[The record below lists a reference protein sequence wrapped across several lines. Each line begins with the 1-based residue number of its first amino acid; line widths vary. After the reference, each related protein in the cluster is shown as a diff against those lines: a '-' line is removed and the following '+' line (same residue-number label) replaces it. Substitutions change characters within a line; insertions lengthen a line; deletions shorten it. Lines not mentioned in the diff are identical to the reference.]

1 MADRDVT
8 TTGAG
13 EQPAP
18 AGRHRHA
25 DEEAHSGAATAVRG
39 FKLAGIHLGRRSSPD
54 RDSPAGTLWAW
65 LFLAPA
71 LILLGAMVVYPIIFT
86 IWRSFFDAA
95 GSAFVGLENY
105 GDLFADDATFTALRN
120 NAIWV
125 VVAPVVVTAL
135 GLIFAVLT
143 EQIRWA
149 SAFKLLIFMPMAI
162 SFLAAGVIFR
172 SVYDQDPN
180 RGVLNA
186 VVVGVH
192 DIFVESGQYQGVRPR
207 DTDQLTAQAGGFVTS
222 DPVPAAEPVQI
233 GFVALPPDRIP
244 ADAVQA
250 VPPPAGPGLRGVV
263 WLDFAP
269 GGGGEPN
276 QIDPNEKG
284 LPDMRV
290 QAVQDGRTVDSTT
303 TEPDGTF
310 AFPDLT
316 SGSYTLRLP
325 ESNFGAAFNG
335 ATWLGPS
342 LVTPAIIG
350 SYVWIWAGFAMVLIA
365 AGLAAI
371 PREALEAARVDGA
384 TEWQVFRRVTVPLLA
399 PVLVVVLV
407 TLVINVL
414 KIFDLVY
421 IIAPGS
427 SQPDANVLA
436 LQMYLASFGGGNNQG
451 LGSAIAVAL
460 FLLVVPAMLFNIR
473 RFRREQR

>member
-18 AGRHRHA
+18 VDRHSQA
-25 DEEAHSGAATAVRG
+25 AEEPDGGAATARRDVIP
-39 FKLAGIHLGRRSSPD
+39 GIPLPRRAKHRDPD
-54 RDSPAGTLWAW
+54 RAGSTWAW
-65 LFLAPA
+65 LFLLPA
-71 LILLGAMVVYPIIFT
+71 LILLGAMVVYPIGYT
-86 IWRSFFDAA
+86 VWRSFYNAA

-105 GDLFADDATFTALRN
+105 GDLFTDTATFTALKN

-125 VVAPVVVTAL
+125 AVAPAVVTAF

-143 EQIRWA
+143 ERIRWA

-172 SVYDQDPN
+172 TVYDQDPN

-186 VVVGVH
+186 AIVSVH
-192 DIFVESGQYQGVRPR
+192 DTFIESGEYQGIRPR
-207 DTDQLTAQAGGFVTS
+207 DTDQLTARGGGFVTA
-222 DPVPAAEPVQI
+222 DPVPASEPVQI
-233 GFVALPPDRIP
+233 GFVALPPDRVP
-244 ADAVQA
+244 SDAVQA
-250 VPPPAGPGLRGVV
+250 VPPPDGPGLRGVI
-263 WLDFAP
+263 WLDFAR
-269 GGGGEPN
+269 GGGGKPN
-276 QIDPNEKG
+276 QIDPNEVG
-284 LPDMRV
+284 LPDMSV
-290 QAVQDGRTVDSTT
+290 QAVQDGRTVDSAKTG
-303 TEPDGTF
+303 PDGTF
-310 AFPDLT
+310 AFPELT
-316 SGSYTLRLP
+316 SGNYTIRLP
-325 ESNFGAAFNG
+325 SSNFGAAFNG
-335 ATWLGPS
+335 VTWLGPT

-350 SYVWIWAGFAMVLIA
+350 SYVWIWAGFAMVLIG

-371 PREALEAARVDGA
+371 PRDALEAARVDGA
-384 TEWQVFRRVTVPLLA
+384 TEWQVFRRVTMPLLA
-399 PVLVVVLV
+399 PVLAVVLV

-427 SQPDANVLA
+427 TQPNANVLA

-473 RFRREQR
+473 RFRQEKR